1 MVKVKCIEYYYD
13 KKLDKYIDE
22 NEVYEVTEK
31 RAKVLEDN
39 KVAVIVKTTKKAK

>member
-1 MVKVKCIEYYYD
+1 MVKVKCIKYYHD
-13 KKLDKYIDE
+13 KELDKYIDE
-22 NEVYEVTEK
+22 NKVYEVTEE